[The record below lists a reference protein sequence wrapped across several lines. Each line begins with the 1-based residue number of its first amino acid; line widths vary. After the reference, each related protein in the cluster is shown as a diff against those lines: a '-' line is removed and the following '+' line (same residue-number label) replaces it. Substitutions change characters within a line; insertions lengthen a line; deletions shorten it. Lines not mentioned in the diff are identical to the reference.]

1 MPLLMGLDIGPPDRH
16 TGCPYSV
23 LEVTE
28 MTPTDPADWIRRCA
42 DRLYE
47 QWPRADREIL
57 EDTAM
62 DLLGSEKWRRLNPEV
77 AAVAWLRQGVLVPQI
92 EGIEPETVR

>member
-1 MPLLMGLDIGPPDRH
+1 
-16 TGCPYSV
+16 
-23 LEVTE
+23 

-42 DRLYE
+42 DRLQE

-62 DLLGSEKWRRLNPEV
+62 DLLGAEKWRRLSPEV
-77 AAVAWLRQGVLVPQI
+77 AAVAWLRQGVLEQEI
-92 EGIEPETVR
+92 KGADRNAETQASGR

>member
-1 MPLLMGLDIGPPDRH
+1 
-16 TGCPYSV
+16 
-23 LEVTE
+23 
-28 MTPTDPADWIRRCA
+28 MTPADPADWIRRCA

-47 QWPRADREIL
+47 QWPRADREVL

-92 EGIEPETVR
+92 EGVEPETVR